1 MEKVFRYRSCSQTL
15 NGHLLSF
22 LVLWDKIFPSEKCD
36 FLLLCRKFIEIGVFL
51 KQWRVP
57 PRIFSV
63 LRDKVVPAEKLHI
76 SLVGVNLFDTWK
88 ILKHTNVHLR
98 KFSTLIDYNFH
109 WKIVIP
115 SPHIQKKTVSD
126 IRIILK
132 HRRVPIR
139 HYSPKRHRKIPK
151 KAVITPNMEKIFR
164 YRSSFET
171 LNGHLLSFLVLW
183 DKIFPTEKCDFLLLC
198 RKIVEIGFFSNREG
212 FLCDHFRY

>member
-1 MEKVFRYRSCSQTL
+1 MFIYESFQYSETITFGGKMWYPPPLSKNSFPISELFSNTDGILYDLFAKKRHKNSKKKAVITPNMEKVFRYRSCSQTL

-98 KFSTLIDYNFH
+98 KFSTLRDYNFTAQNCDTLP
-109 WKIVIP
+109 P
-115 SPHIQKKTVSD
+115 SP
-126 IRIILK
+126 
-132 HRRVPIR
+132 
-139 HYSPKRHRKIPK
+139 
-151 KAVITPNMEKIFR
+151 
-164 YRSSFET
+164 
-171 LNGHLLSFLVLW
+171 
-183 DKIFPTEKCDFLLLC
+183 
-198 RKIVEIGFFSNREG
+198 
-212 FLCDHFRY
+212 